1 MAAKMG
7 GGAISTNGTFCWD
20 SAGNLLDVRGY
31 MDLRQLEHFVTVAT
45 EQNFTRAA
53 GQLHLVQSG
62 LSASIRALEQE
73 LGAALFI
80 RTTRRVDLTSTGR
93 AFLVEARRVLAA
105 AAGARQ
111 VVEQMQGLQCGTLS
125 IGVIQALAPLVDIA
139 DLLSR
144 FRLNCPNVEI
154 RLVSGGSVSLIE
166 GVRTGELDLAFINF
180 VRPIPHGV
188 TAWMLACEPLVA
200 VCAPDH
206 WLAGRHGVPGQD
218 GVTLGDLVD
227 ETFVDVHPDW
237 GTRQLVD
244 RSFTDQRLA
253 RRIGFEVNDLSTQ
266 LDLVAHGLG
275 IALVPSAV
283 VAHWGGGRQG
293 KGVVSVAA
301 LAEPEICWEL
311 AVVFAHDEKRQPNS
325 AAARMFLELVRSCVE
340 VLNDVDM
347 GVGAGG

>member
-1 MAAKMG
+1 
-7 GGAISTNGTFCWD
+7 
-20 SAGNLLDVRGY
+20 
-31 MDLRQLEHFVTVAT
+31 
-45 EQNFTRAA
+45 
-53 GQLHLVQSG
+53 
-62 LSASIRALEQE
+62 
-73 LGAALFI
+73 
-80 RTTRRVDLTSTGR
+80 
-93 AFLVEARRVLAA
+93 
-105 AAGARQ
+105 
-111 VVEQMQGLQCGTLS
+111 MQGLQRGTLS

-144 FRLNCPNVEI
+144 FRVTCPNVEI

-166 GVRTGELDLAFINF
+166 GVRTGELDLAFINS
-180 VRPIPHGV
+180 VGPIPHGV
-188 TAWMLACEPLVA
+188 AAWMLACEPLVA

-206 WLAGRHGVPGQD
+206 WLAGRHVVADQD
-218 GVTLGDLVD
+218 GVAGPRGVALGDLVD

-244 RSFTDQRLA
+244 RSFTEQRLA

-275 IALVPSAV
+275 IALVPNAI
-283 VAHWGGGRQG
+283 VAHWAGGQQG

-325 AAARMFLELVRSCVE
+325 AATRMFLELVRSCVD
-340 VLNDVDM
+340 VLDDVDM